1 MSDAFASAEG
11 ARRTT
16 NTVLIGVIE
25 SIDRDA
31 GTVRVTIEDDW
42 TSADLRW
49 AEAGAGGFRTRR
61 DPSIGEQ
68 LLVFCPSGDPAQGI
82 VAGRV
87 PCDAFPL
94 PEAEEGETVLGEWED
109 GARDSYKAEAHV
121 REINL
126 PEGGQYLVTIGGT
139 RIEAS
144 DERISLKV
152 GSGELRVVD
161 GRIILFGEVDLGGE
175 GGKAIGRVDDA
186 ISTSLSKIVAGSPK
200 VRAV

>member
-11 ARRTT
+11 ARRTS
-16 NTVLIGVIE
+16 NTVLIGVVE

-49 AEAGAGGFRTRR
+49 AEAGAGAFRTRR

-94 PEAEEGETVLGEWED
+94 PEAAEGETVLGEWDD
-109 GARDSYKAEAHV
+109 GARDSYKAETHV
-121 REINL
+121 REISL
-126 PEGGQYLVTIGGT
+126 PEGGQYRVTIGGT
-139 RIEAS
+139 SIEAS
-144 DERISLKV
+144 DDRISLKV
-152 GSGELRVVD
+152 GSAELRIVD
-161 GRIILFGEVDLGGE
+161 GKIILFGEVGLGGE
-175 GGKAIGRVDDA
+175 GGKAVARVDDA
-186 ISTSLSKIVAGSPK
+186 ISTNLSKIVAGSPK
-200 VRAV
+200 VTAL